1 MPTARERGQKADSI
15 RLLATGS
22 EQEGSQGNE
31 DVSCLL
37 FFPLLSTLRCS
48 PRFSRFHYHTGLGTE
63 TMSAAGEVDVRGT
76 IGAAF
81 AGALAAVGLS
91 AVLGFQTFLYFKIFP
106 SDVTKY
112 KLFVPWIWLIDAA
125 HTVVVC
131 LTIWDYA
138 IVNYAN
144 PSIAEHIPPT
154 LPVNVALTAVMTLS
168 VNIFYGSRIHRMSQR
183 NWVLTGVITILCLA
197 RTGVAFVSTFGML
210 TKKTFTA
217 FSPTYQRYLI
227 IGLSISAATD
237 IVISAAR
244 YYFLRNLQQGYP
256 GAQEIVDVVVVFTL
270 NDGCLTCAVVLA
282 SLACLVA
289 MPHNFVWVGIY
300 FSITKLYANSILCT
314 LNLRNLYRRQ
324 RPLGIPLSQRQGP
337 IASTFRGPSMSVEGH
352 GQEIRSMDK
361 SQKQMDI
368 ESTVEVYVDQEV
380 EYNVSVDVVALPE
393 KKKYGRRN
401 PLTSGTKT

>member
-1 MPTARERGQKADSI
+1 MRRGGGKRAGWAEIGRAAGLKGDGREQSHPVPTIQYSRRRLPAASESQQSNKFSEAPPSDVAYNLHVAPPTDIVKHALDDVVRIFPIACQQHASEVKKPTQYDCWQLEASKKAVK
-15 RLLATGS
+15 ATKTFPVFS
-22 EQEGSQGNE
+22 SSPYI
-31 DVSCLL
+31 DFSPPCAVPRVSLV
-37 FFPLLSTLRCS
+37 STTIL
-48 PRFSRFHYHTGLGTE
+48 GLGPKR
-63 TMSAAGEVDVRGT
+63 S
-76 IGAAF
+76 F

-168 VNIFYGSRIHRMSQR
+168 VNMQVSSQR
-183 NWVLTGVITILCLA
+183 SIDISPAADSTAPGYIEGIIHP
-197 RTGVAFVSTFGML
+197 GVAFVSTFGML

-270 NDGCLTCAVVLA
+270 NDGCLTSSRWPITAIVA
-282 SLACLVA
+282 SAYDQKGGRDRRV
-289 MPHNFVWVGIY
+289 
-300 FSITKLYANSILCT
+300 T
-314 LNLRNLYRRQ
+314 L
-324 RPLGIPLSQRQGP
+324 I
-337 IASTFRGPSMSVEGH
+337 
-352 GQEIRSMDK
+352 
-361 SQKQMDI
+361 
-368 ESTVEVYVDQEV
+368 
-380 EYNVSVDVVALPE
+380 
-393 KKKYGRRN
+393 
-401 PLTSGTKT
+401 